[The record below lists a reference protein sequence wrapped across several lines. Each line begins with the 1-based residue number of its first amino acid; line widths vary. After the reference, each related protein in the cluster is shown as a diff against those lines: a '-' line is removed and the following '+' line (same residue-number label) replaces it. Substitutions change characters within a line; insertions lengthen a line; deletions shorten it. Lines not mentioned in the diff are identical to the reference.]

1 MTKAYTA
8 DLIITNDGP
17 PIKNG
22 WIALDESGLITS
34 VNDSPPPHDALK
46 FDGVIVP
53 GFVNAHCHLE
63 LSHLKGVISPQSG
76 MAGFIQQLLKNR
88 FVATATEQQKAMHL
102 AEQEMLQNGIVAVGD
117 ISNNDSSILIKQQR
131 KLHYHTFIEIV
142 GLNPA
147 LASEI
152 YQKGIELRDLFNS
165 QLNTH
170 YSIVPHAPYSMSDA
184 LLTLFGNEKEFLFP
198 ATIHSEES
206 LDEFEFCKYK
216 KGPLAE
222 LFTSMGIDLK
232 NYFPND
238 EVSPLEKVVP
248 FFKEYEHFQFVHNSF
263 TEEASIKFAE
273 AIVKNAYWCFCP
285 NANKYIT
292 NKQPNYN
299 LFYKRNSKVTIGTD
313 SLASNNQLCIL
324 SELYTIQKEASNIPF
339 TTLIEWA
346 TKNGADFLRVSDTFG
361 SIKIGTKPGIVLL
374 ENINSNS
381 LLISDSTATRRL
393 DILPSDTN

>member
-1 MTKAYTA
+1 MTRAYTA

-22 WIALDESGLITS
+22 WIILDESGLITS
-34 VNDSPPPHDALK
+34 VNDSPPPHDAFT

-63 LSHLKGVISPQSG
+63 LSHLKGVITPQSG

-88 FVATATEQQKAMHL
+88 FVATASEQQAAMLL

-117 ISNNDSSILIKQQR
+117 ISNNDSSILIKQKC
-131 KLHYHTFIEIV
+131 KLYYHTFIEIV

-152 YQKGIELRDLFNS
+152 YQNGIELRDVFNA
-165 QLNTH
+165 QLNTTN
-170 YSIVPHAPYSMSDA
+170 SIVPHAPYSISDA
-184 LLTLFGNEKEFLFP
+184 LLTLFSNEKEFLFP

-206 LDEFEFCKYK
+206 LDEFEFCNYK

-222 LFTSMGIDLK
+222 LFTTMGIDLK

-238 EVSPLEKVVP
+238 EVSPLEKVIP
-248 FFKEYEHFQFVHNSF
+248 FLKDYEHFQFVHNTLTQES
-263 TEEASIKFAE
+263 SIEFAE
-273 AIVKNAYWCFCP
+273 SIVKNAYWCFCP

-292 NKQPNYN
+292 NTQPNYN

-324 SELYTIQKEASNIPF
+324 SELHTIQKEASTIPF

-346 TKNGADFLRVSDTFG
+346 TKNGAEFLGVSNTFG
-361 SIKIGTKPGIVLL
+361 SLKTGSKPGIVLL
-374 ENINSNS
+374 ENMNPNS
-381 LLISDSTATRRL
+381 LLISDCTETRRL
-393 DILPSDTN
+393 DS

>member
-22 WIALDESGLITS
+22 WITLDESGLITS
-34 VNDSPPPHDALK
+34 VNDSRPPHDALK

-88 FVATATEQQKAMHL
+88 FVATASEQQKAMHL

-117 ISNNDSSILIKQQR
+117 ISNNESSILIKQQR
-131 KLHYHTFIEIV
+131 KLYYHTFIEIV

-165 QLNTH
+165 QLNTNN
-170 YSIVPHAPYSMSDA
+170 SIVPHAPYSMSDA
-184 LLTLFGNEKEFLFP
+184 LLTLFSNEKEFLYP

-206 LDEFEFCKYK
+206 LDEFELCKYK
-216 KGPLAE
+216 KGPIAE
-222 LFTSMGIDLK
+222 LFDSMGIDLK

-248 FFKEYEHFQFVHNSF
+248 FFKDYEHFQFVHNTF
-263 TEEASIKFAE
+263 TKEASIEFAE
-273 AIVKNAYWCFCP
+273 TIIKNAYWCFCP

-292 NKQPNYN
+292 NTQPNYN

-324 SELYTIQKEASNIPF
+324 SELHTIQKEASTIPF

-346 TKNGADFLRVSDTFG
+346 TKNGADFLGLSDTFG
-361 SIKIGTKPGIVLL
+361 SIKIGNMPGIVLL

-381 LLISDSTATRRL
+381 LLISDSTTTRRL

>member
-1 MTKAYTA
+1 MTRAYTA

-22 WIALDESGLITS
+22 WITLDESGLITS
-34 VNDSPPPHDALK
+34 VNDSHPPHDVLK

-53 GFVNAHCHLE
+53 GFINAHCHLE

-76 MAGFIQQLLKNR
+76 MASFIQQLLKNR
-88 FVATATEQQKAMHL
+88 FVATASEQQAAMQL
-102 AEQEMLQNGIVAVGD
+102 AEQEMFQNGIVAVGD
-117 ISNNDSSILIKQQR
+117 ISNNESSILIKQQR

-165 QLNTH
+165 QLNTSN
-170 YSIVPHAPYSMSDA
+170 SIVPHAPYSMSDA
-184 LLTLFGNEKEFLFP
+184 LLTLFSNEKEYLFP

-216 KGPLAE
+216 KGPLSE
-222 LFTSMGIDLK
+222 LFNSMGIDLK

-248 FFKEYEHFQFVHNSF
+248 FFKDYKHLQFVHNTLTQES
-263 TEEASIKFAE
+263 SIEFAE
-273 AIVKNAYWCFCP
+273 SIVKNAYWCFCP

-292 NKQPNYN
+292 NTQPNYN
-299 LFYKRNSKVTIGTD
+299 LFYKRNSKATIGTD

-324 SELYTIQKEASNIPF
+324 SELHTIQKEASNIPF

-346 TKNGADFLRVSDTFG
+346 TKNGAEFLGVSDTFG
-361 SIKIGTKPGIVLL
+361 SIKIGNKPGIVLL

-381 LLISDSTATRRL
+381 LLISDSTKTKRL
-393 DILPSDTN
+393 DILPSDTD